1 MELTSVLP
9 SVLGISLM
17 GPETLCSSPPS
28 RGSSAAR
35 LAIDTIYGQNVS
47 PLFPEGL
54 IFAPIPLYPPKS
66 NRLHRKPPPPV
77 PTKPLCERKRRC
89 ACVALL
95 GSIPG
100 TALRS
105 NVEVRGR
112 LTGG

>member
-9 SVLGISLM
+9 ERIGISLM

-54 IFAPIPLYPPKS
+54 TFAPIPLYPPKS
-66 NRLHRKPPPPV
+66 NRLHRKPPPRFLPNPCANANDGAPV
-77 PTKPLCERKRRC
+77 LHSWGLSPAPLS
-89 ACVALL
+89 
-95 GSIPG
+95 GPMW
-100 TALRS
+100 
-105 NVEVRGR
+105 R
-112 LTGG
+112 LEED